1 MWQSPQ
7 CLRLSRA
14 AHLAADSMP
23 SGVNPVFQQILDPV
37 FGSLALSALVAVIPL
52 ATLFVLL
59 GVFRM
64 KAWKAALI
72 GLVLSVALAVLVWRM
87 PPLQTMSATVEGAL
101 YGIIP
106 ILWILV
112 NALWVYRLTV
122 ITGWF
127 EVLGERIRIISDDQR
142 ILAIL
147 IAFCFGALLES
158 LAGFGAPVAISI
170 AMLVAA
176 GMKPVKAA
184 VVSLLANTAPVA
196 FGAMA
201 APIIALSGVTGI
213 DIHLLAQMA
222 GRQTPFL
229 AMFVPLIL
237 VFIVDGVRGIRET
250 WPVAVV
256 AGLAFALSQFIT
268 SNFIAV
274 EITDVVASV
283 VTVIAVLLML
293 RVWKPKHTVV
303 FEHDAA
309 TDSTPTPTGSTGAGT
324 ATGTLLAESVQIDQ
338 STRSRAN
345 LTWNAV
351 MPYVV
356 IIIVF
361 SISQIP
367 IVKDFLAHAATIAF
381 PWPGL
386 DITDSAGNPVATLY
400 KLNVVGTGGTLLL
413 LSGIIVALLY
423 RVKFRAAVAAYGA
436 TIHQLRFT
444 IVTVTAV
451 LALAYV
457 MNLSGQT
464 QSLGSALASSGAF
477 FAILSP
483 AIGWLGVAI
492 TGSDTSSNALFGLLQ
507 VTAAEQAGLSPILM
521 AATNSSAGVLGKML
535 SPQNLAVAAAAAS
548 MAGKEGDLFRKLI
561 WWSLGLLAVF
571 TAFVYLQSTPVLG
584 WMVPV
589 AP

>member
-1 MWQSPQ
+1 M
-7 CLRLSRA
+7 
-14 AHLAADSMP
+14 
-23 SGVNPVFQQILDPV
+23 FQQILDPV
-37 FGSLALSALVAVIPL
+37 FGSLFLSALVAVIPL

-59 GVFRM
+59 GVFRV
-64 KAWKAALI
+64 KAWKASLI
-72 GLVLSVALAVLVWRM
+72 GLALSILLAVLVWRM
-87 PPLQTMSATVEGAL
+87 PPVQTLSATFEGAL
-101 YGIIP
+101 YGIVP

-112 NALWVYRLTV
+112 NALWLYRLTV
-122 ITGWF
+122 VTGWF
-127 EVLGERIRIISDDQR
+127 EVLGQRIRSISDDQR

-170 AMLVAA
+170 AMLMAA

-213 DIHLLAQMA
+213 DIHLLSQMA

-237 VFIVDGVRGIRET
+237 VFIVDGVRGLKQT

-256 AGLAFALSQFIT
+256 AGVAFAVSQFIT

-293 RVWKPKHTVV
+293 RVWKPAHTVA
-303 FEHDAA
+303 FETASASEGIDA
-309 TDSTPTPTGSTGAGT
+309 PVGGAAGP
-324 ATGTLLAESVQIDQ
+324 AGVQVLEGRKVDQ
-338 STRSRAN
+338 STRTKAN

-356 IIIVF
+356 IIVVF

-367 IVKDFLAHAATIAF
+367 IVKDFLAHATTVTF
-381 PWPGL
+381 PWPAL
-386 DITDSAGNPVATLY
+386 SITDAAGNAVNTTY
-400 KLNVVGTGGTLLL
+400 KLNIVGTGGTLLL

-423 RVKFRAAVAAYGA
+423 RLPAREAVRAYGA
-436 TIHQLRFT
+436 TLHQLRFT

-464 QSLGSALASSGAF
+464 QSLGSALAATGAF

-483 AIGWLGVAI
+483 MIGWLGVAI

-507 VTAAEQAGLSPILM
+507 ATTAEQVGINPVLTAAA
-521 AATNSSAGVLGKML
+521 NSSAGVLGKML
-535 SPQNLAVAAAAAS
+535 SPQNLAVAAAAAG

-571 TAFVYLQSTPVLG
+571 TVFIFLQSTPVLS

>member
-1 MWQSPQ
+1 M
-7 CLRLSRA
+7 
-14 AHLAADSMP
+14 
-23 SGVNPVFQQILDPV
+23 FQQILDPV
-37 FGSLALSALVAVIPL
+37 FGSLFLSALVAVIPL
-52 ATLFVLL
+52 VTLFILL
-59 GVFRM
+59 GVFRV
-64 KAWKAALI
+64 KAFKASLVGLALSI
-72 GLVLSVALAVLVWRM
+72 LLAIAVWQM
-87 PPLQTMSATVEGAL
+87 PPLQTTSAALEGAL

-127 EVLGERIRIISDDQR
+127 EVLGERIRAISDDQR

-170 AMLVAA
+170 AMLIAA

-184 VVSLLANTAPVA
+184 IVSLLANTAPVA

-213 DIHLLAQMA
+213 DIHLLSQMA

-229 AMFVPLIL
+229 AAFVPLIL
-237 VFIVDGVRGIRET
+237 VFIVDGRRGIRQT

-256 AGLAFALSQFIT
+256 AGLSFAIAQFVT

-293 RVWKPKHTVV
+293 RVWKPVHTVAFDRV
-303 FEHDAA
+303 DEGEPHAA
-309 TDSTPTPTGSTGAGT
+309 SGPMGGGSPT
-324 ATGTLLAESVQIDQ
+324 TLVQVAEAVKIDQ
-338 STRSRAN
+338 SLYTKAR

-356 IIIVF
+356 IIVVF

-367 IVKDFLAHAATIAF
+367 VVKQWIAETTTIHF
-381 PWPGL
+381 PWPEL
-386 DITDSAGNPVATLY
+386 SITDAAGNPVGTEY
-400 KLNVVGTGGTLLL
+400 KLNLLGTGGTLLL
-413 LSGIIVALLY
+413 ISGIIVAIVY
-423 RVKFRAAVAAYGA
+423 RVAFRRALAAYGA
-436 TIHQLRFT
+436 TLHQLRFT
-444 IVTVTAV
+444 IVTVTGV

-464 QSLGSALASSGAF
+464 QSLGQALAATGAF
-477 FAILSP
+477 FIVLSP

-507 VTAAEQAGLSPILM
+507 ATTAEQVGISPIL
-521 AATNSSAGVLGKML
+521 AAAANSSAGVLGKML

-548 MAGKEGDLFRKLI
+548 LSAGKEGDLFRKLI
-561 WWSLGLLAVF
+561 WWSLGLLVVF
-571 TAFVYLQSTPVLG
+571 TGLIYLQSTPVLG

>member
-1 MWQSPQ
+1 
-7 CLRLSRA
+7 
-14 AHLAADSMP
+14 MP
-23 SGVNPVFQQILDPV
+23 SGVTRLFQQILDPV

-59 GVFRM
+59 GVFRV

-72 GLVLSVALAVLVWRM
+72 GLALSILLAVLVWRM
-87 PPLQTMSATVEGAL
+87 PPLQTMSATLEGAL

-112 NALWVYRLTV
+112 NAIWLYRLTV
-122 ITGWF
+122 VTGWF
-127 EVLGERIRIISDDQR
+127 EVLGDRIRIISDDQR

-170 AMLVAA
+170 AMLIAA
-176 GMKPVKAA
+176 GMKPLKAA
-184 VVSLLANTAPVA
+184 IVSLLANTAPVA

-213 DIHLLAQMA
+213 DIHLLSQMA

-229 AMFVPLIL
+229 AVFVPLIL
-237 VFIVDGVRGIRET
+237 VFLVDGIRGIRET

-256 AGLAFALSQFIT
+256 AGVAFAISQFVT

-293 RVWKPKHTVV
+293 RVWKPKHTLV
-303 FEHDAA
+303 FDNDPDEPGATAGHAA
-309 TDSTPTPTGSTGAGT
+309 TPNTAGSPSDGRSAAAGVQV
-324 ATGTLLAESVQIDQ
+324 AEDVKIDQ

-351 MPYVV
+351 LPYVV
-356 IIIVF
+356 IIVVF
-361 SISQIP
+361 SIAQIP
-367 IVKDFLAHAATIAF
+367 IVKDFLAHATTIAF

-386 DITDSAGNPVATLY
+386 NVADAAGNPVATVY
-400 KLNVVGTGGTLLL
+400 KLNIIGTGGTLLL
-413 LSGIIVALLY
+413 LSGIIVAFAY
-423 RVKFRAAVAAYGA
+423 RVRFRDAVRAYGE
-436 TIHQLRFT
+436 TLHQLRFT

-464 QSLGSALASSGAF
+464 QSLGWALAASGTF
-477 FAILSP
+477 FALLSP
-483 AIGWLGVAI
+483 MIGWVGVAI

-507 VTAAEQAGLSPILM
+507 VTAAEQAGLNPILM
-521 AATNSSAGVLGKML
+521 AATNSSAGVIGKML
-535 SPQNLAVAAAAAS
+535 SPQNLAVAAAAAA
-548 MAGKEGDLFRKLI
+548 MAGKEGDLFRKLL

-571 TAFVYLQSTPVLG
+571 TGFVYLQSTPVLG

>member
-1 MWQSPQ
+1 M
-7 CLRLSRA
+7 
-14 AHLAADSMP
+14 
-23 SGVNPVFQQILDPV
+23 FQQILDPV
-37 FGSLALSALVAVIPL
+37 FGSLFLSALVAVIPL
-52 ATLFVLL
+52 VTLFILL
-59 GVFRM
+59 GVFRV
-64 KAWKAALI
+64 KAFKASLVGLALSI
-72 GLVLSVALAVLVWRM
+72 LLAIAVWQM
-87 PPLQTMSATVEGAL
+87 PPLQTASAALEGAL

-127 EVLGERIRIISDDQR
+127 EVLGERIRAISDDQR

-170 AMLVAA
+170 AMLIAA

-184 VVSLLANTAPVA
+184 IVSLLANTAPVA

-213 DIHLLAQMA
+213 DIHLLSQMA

-229 AMFVPLIL
+229 AAFVPLIL
-237 VFIVDGVRGIRET
+237 VFIVDGRRGIRQT

-256 AGLAFALSQFIT
+256 AGLSFAIAQFVT

-293 RVWKPKHTVV
+293 RVWKPVHTVAFDRV
-303 FEHDAA
+303 DEEEEPHAPIA
-309 TDSTPTPTGSTGAGT
+309 PTGAGSPT
-324 ATGTLLAESVQIDQ
+324 TLVQVAEAVKIDQ
-338 STRSRAN
+338 SLYTKAR

-356 IIIVF
+356 IIVVF

-367 IVKDFLAHAATIAF
+367 VVKQWIAETTTIHF
-381 PWPGL
+381 PWPEL
-386 DITDSAGNPVATLY
+386 SITDAAGNPVGTEY
-400 KLNVVGTGGTLLL
+400 KLNLLGTGGTLLL
-413 LSGIIVALLY
+413 ISGIIVAIAY
-423 RVKFRAAVAAYGA
+423 RVAFRRAVAAYGA
-436 TIHQLRFT
+436 TLHQLRFT
-444 IVTVTAV
+444 IITVTAV

-464 QSLGSALASSGAF
+464 QSLGQALAATGAF
-477 FAILSP
+477 FIVLSP

-507 VTAAEQAGLSPILM
+507 ATTAEQVGISPIL
-521 AATNSSAGVLGKML
+521 AAAANSSAGVLGKML

-548 MAGKEGDLFRKLI
+548 LSAGKEGDLFRKLV
-561 WWSLGLLAVF
+561 WWSLGLLIVF
-571 TAFVYLQSTPVLG
+571 TGLIYLQSTPVLG

>member
-1 MWQSPQ
+1 
-7 CLRLSRA
+7 
-14 AHLAADSMP
+14 MP
-23 SGVNPVFQQILDPV
+23 SGVTRLFQQILDPV

-59 GVFRM
+59 GVFRV

-72 GLVLSVALAVLVWRM
+72 GLALSILLAVLVWRM
-87 PPLQTMSATVEGAL
+87 PPLQTMSATLEGAL

-112 NALWVYRLTV
+112 NAIWLYRLTV
-122 ITGWF
+122 VTGWF
-127 EVLGERIRIISDDQR
+127 EVLGDRIRIISDDQR

-170 AMLVAA
+170 AMLIAA
-176 GMKPVKAA
+176 GMKPLKAA
-184 VVSLLANTAPVA
+184 IVSLLANTAPVA

-213 DIHLLAQMA
+213 DIHLLSQMA

-229 AMFVPLIL
+229 AVFVPLIL
-237 VFIVDGVRGIRET
+237 VFLVDGIRGIRET

-256 AGLAFALSQFIT
+256 AGVAFAISQFVT

-293 RVWKPKHTVV
+293 RVWKPTHTLV
-303 FEHDAA
+303 FDTDADEPGATGGHAA
-309 TDSTPTPTGSTGAGT
+309 TTNPVGSASCGRGAPAGVQV
-324 ATGTLLAESVQIDQ
+324 AEDVKIDQ

-351 MPYVV
+351 LPYVV
-356 IIIVF
+356 IIVVF
-361 SISQIP
+361 SIAQIP
-367 IVKDFLAHAATIAF
+367 IIKDFLAHAATIAF

-386 DITDSAGNPVATLY
+386 DIADAAGNPVPTVY
-400 KLNVVGTGGTLLL
+400 KLNIIGTGGTLLL
-413 LSGIIVALLY
+413 LSGIIVAFAY
-423 RVKFRAAVAAYGA
+423 RVRFRDAVRAY
-436 TIHQLRFT
+436 R
-444 IVTVTAV
+444 
-451 LALAYV
+451 
-457 MNLSGQT
+457 LSGQT
-464 QSLGSALASSGAF
+464 QSLGWALAASGTF
-477 FAILSP
+477 FALLSP
-483 AIGWLGVAI
+483 MIGWVGVAI

-507 VTAAEQAGLSPILM
+507 VTAAEQAGLNPILM
-521 AATNSSAGVLGKML
+521 AATNSSAGVIGKML
-535 SPQNLAVAAAAAS
+535 SPQNLAVAAAAAA
-548 MAGKEGDLFRKLI
+548 MAGKEGDLFRRLL

-571 TAFVYLQSTPVLG
+571 TGFVYLQSTPVLG